1 MKKMISL
8 CLSLVMIFSLTA
20 PAVAAENYVLNSE
33 AADDSIVFED
43 SLGNEYIL
51 SSAVDGDIVTSVQT
65 TLDGVLVAKT
75 VLNTKSGEITNTVRA
90 EQAEGWSLLGLE
102 TETGYREYKSDLS
115 DFIVSDDATIQTNA
129 VRSSGFDSTFYDRTW
144 VDKGT
149 GRTDFLYQGKIL
161 TGDYSYR
168 AMGTYTESNR
178 LSFTFVRGTLI
189 TVISSAL
196 TQVLTGKGLITGAVL
211 AVNLLKDYGISTAED
226 AILGAFNPIVSIRTY
241 DMKYRTIMYP
251 NGNKV
256 EMCIIDRFVDYVYSN
271 LDGKINREYVDMIS
285 YTTGEQAVRGGCSES
300 LGYAGYAF
308 EAKYITQ
315 NRPNLKLPVS
325 GNQWTWED
333 E

>member
-8 CLSLVMIFSLTA
+8 CLALVMIFSLTV
-20 PAVAAENYVLNSE
+20 PAAAAENSVYSE
-33 AADDSIVFED
+33 AADNGIVFED

-51 SSAVDGDIVTSVQT
+51 ASTVDGDLVTSVQT

-75 VLNTKSGEITNTVRA
+75 VLNTKSGEITNTVRT
-90 EQAEGWSLLGLE
+90 EREKSGNLLGVI
-102 TETGYREYKSDLS
+102 TETGYHEYKANLS
-115 DFIVSDDATIQTNA
+115 DFIVSDAATSQTNA
-129 VRSSGFDSTFYDRTW
+129 ARSSGFDSTFYDRDW
-144 VDKGT
+144 VKRGT

-161 TGDYSYR
+161 TGDKAYR

-178 LSFTFVRGTLI
+178 TSFTFVRGTLI
-189 TVISSAL
+189 TLISSAF
-196 TQVLTGKGLITGAVL
+196 TQFLTGNGLITGTVL
-211 AVNLLKDYGISTAED
+211 AVNLLKDYGISIAQD

-241 DMKYRTIMYP
+241 DVKYQTVMYP

-256 EMCIIDRFVDYVYSN
+256 EMCVIDRFIDFVYSN
-271 LDGKINREYVDMIS
+271 LDGKINREYVDMVS
-285 YTTGEQAVRGGCSES
+285 YTTADQAIEGGCSEA

-315 NRPNLKLPVS
+315 SRPNLKLPVS

-333 E
+333 K

>member
-1 MKKMISL
+1 MKKVISL
-8 CLSLVMIFSLTA
+8 CLSLAMISSLMV
-20 PAVAAENYVLNSE
+20 PAVAAESHIYEE
-33 AADDSIVFED
+33 AADNGIVFED

-51 SSAVDGDIVTSVQT
+51 SSTVDGDIVTSVQT
-65 TLDGVLVAKT
+65 TVDGVLVAKT
-75 VLNTKSGEITNTVRA
+75 VLNMKSGELINTVRV
-90 EQAEGWSLLGLE
+90 EQPESLELIDLI
-102 TETGYREYKSDLS
+102 TENRYREYKSNLS
-115 DFIVSDDATIQTNA
+115 DYIVPEDIMGQANTA
-129 VRSSGFDSTFYDRTW
+129 RASGFDSSFYDRTW

-149 GRTDFLYQGKIL
+149 GRTDFIYQGKIL

-196 TQVLTGKGLITGAVL
+196 TKVLTGKGLITGAVL
-211 AVNLLKDYGISTAED
+211 AINLLKDYGISTAED

-241 DMKYRTIMYP
+241 DMKYRTVMYP
-251 NGNKV
+251 NGKEV
-256 EMCIIDRFVDYVYSN
+256 EMCIIDRFIDYVYSN

-285 YTTGEQAVRGGCSES
+285 YTTGEEAIRGGCSES

>member
-1 MKKMISL
+1 MKKVISL
-8 CLSLVMIFSLTA
+8 CLSLAIIFSLTM
-20 PAVAAENYVLNSE
+20 PVAATEGRIYNEV
-33 AADDSIVFED
+33 ADNGIVFED

-51 SSAVDGDIVTSVQT
+51 SSTVDGDIVTSVQT

-75 VLNTKSGEITNTVRA
+75 VLNTQSGELTNTVRA
-90 EQAEGWSLLGLE
+90 EQPESFELTGLISE
-102 TETGYREYKSDLS
+102 NKYYEYKSNLS
-115 DFIVSDDATIQTNA
+115 NYIVSEDTTSQNNA
-129 VRSSGFDSTFYDRTW
+129 ARSSGFDSSFYDRTW

-149 GRTDFLYQGKIL
+149 GRTDFIYQGKIL

-189 TVISSAL
+189 TIISSAL

-211 AVNLLKDYGISTAED
+211 AINLLRDYGISTAED

-241 DMKYRTIMYP
+241 DMKYRTVMYP
-251 NGNKV
+251 NGKEV
-256 EMCIIDRFVDYVYSN
+256 EMCIIDRFIDYVYSD

-285 YTTGEQAVRGGCSES
+285 YTTGEEAIRGGCSES

-315 NRPNLKLPVS
+315 NRPDLKLPVS